1 MEYFVH
7 VDGERLQV
15 ELDGRTL
22 RVEGTAM
29 EAELAP
35 DGRTPVRSVRLDSRS
50 LAVLPR
56 RTGRGTWILD
66 TGSGPR
72 EVRVMDR
79 GQEAILQAR
88 QAAGG
93 GGPAPLKAP
102 MPGLVL
108 RVEVE
113 EGQEVAAGDG
123 VLIVEAMKMENELRA
138 ETAARVVRIHAVEG
152 EAVDRDQVLVEFEPL
167 EDGDGDDDEG
177 ADR

>member
-7 VDGERLQV
+7 VDGERLRV
-15 ELDGRTL
+15 ELDGSRL
-22 RVEGTAM
+22 VVEDEAM
-29 EAELAP
+29 EADLAP

-72 EVRVMDR
+72 EVAVMDR

-88 QAAGG
+88 KAAGG

-102 MPGLVL
+102 MPGLVVK
-108 RVEVE
+108 VEVE
-113 EGQEVAAGDG
+113 VGQEVAPGDG
-123 VLIVEAMKMENELRA
+123 VVIVEAMKMENELRA
-138 ETAARVVRIHAVEG
+138 EAAARVTRIHAVEG
-152 EAVDRDQVLVEFEPL
+152 EAVDRDTVLVEFEPL
-167 EDGDGDDDEG
+167 DAGEG
-177 ADR
+177 EEADA